1 MNHVITVQDVLT
13 VISACFLFNNWK
25 QAATNLK
32 LLPVQLREAKRV
44 LKISSDEVFEVWRH
58 EEKAYLRGLE
68 KEPPSDV
75 LKVQYLETLKKLRAA
90 E

>member
-25 QAATNLK
+25 QAAANLK
-32 LLPVQLREAKRV
+32 LLPVQLREAKCV
-44 LKISSDEVFEVWRH
+44 LKISSDDVFEVWHH
-58 EEKAYLRGLE
+58 EEKAYLWGLE

-75 LKVQYLETLKKLRAA
+75 LKVQYLETLKKLWAA